1 MKKILSAFLEYL
13 EEQIWFITFNM
24 GFILFIALF
33 LVTINI
39 KFIYMLLFIL
49 IIFLYYNL
57 FIFGIF

>member
-33 LVTINI
+33 
-39 KFIYMLLFIL
+39 
-49 IIFLYYNL
+49 
-57 FIFGIF
+57 